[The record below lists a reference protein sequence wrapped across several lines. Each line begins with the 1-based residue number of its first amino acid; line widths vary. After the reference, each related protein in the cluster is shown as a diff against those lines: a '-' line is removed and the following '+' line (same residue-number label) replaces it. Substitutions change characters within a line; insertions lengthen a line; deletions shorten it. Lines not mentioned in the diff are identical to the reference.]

1 MTVDVA
7 AQGAALVQ
15 AVLLGLAAGVLYD
28 LFRILRVRVRLPLLG
43 PALDLLFWLTLT
55 VTLFLW
61 SQWAWG
67 GPVRLYGAAFLFLG
81 GAVYFWLLSRWLLWL
96 GYRLADLMT
105 AILKILALP
114 LFALN
119 HLQKKIK
126 KLAKNIFLFAG
137 KWYRINQI
145 TQEMES
151 TARPGRGED
160 RHMRLKRAG
169 LLTKLVI
176 VVLLVYLATS
186 LLDLRGQIQS
196 VQEERDTLEQQVEEQ
211 RLANQQLED
220 AIENSDDPETL
231 ERVAREKGY
240 VKEGET
246 LYIDV
251 AG

>member
-1 MTVDVA
+1 
-7 AQGAALVQ
+7 
-15 AVLLGLAAGVLYD
+15 
-28 LFRILRVRVRLPLLG
+28 
-43 PALDLLFWLTLT
+43 
-55 VTLFLW
+55 
-61 SQWAWG
+61 
-67 GPVRLYGAAFLFLG
+67 
-81 GAVYFWLLSRWLLWL
+81 
-96 GYRLADLMT
+96 
-105 AILKILALP
+105 
-114 LFALN
+114 
-119 HLQKKIK
+119 
-126 KLAKNIFLFAG
+126 
-137 KWYRINQI
+137 
-145 TQEMES
+145 
-151 TARPGRGED
+151 
-160 RHMRLKRAG
+160 MRLKRAG

-211 RLANQQLED
+211 RVQKLLLEEQRLANQQLED